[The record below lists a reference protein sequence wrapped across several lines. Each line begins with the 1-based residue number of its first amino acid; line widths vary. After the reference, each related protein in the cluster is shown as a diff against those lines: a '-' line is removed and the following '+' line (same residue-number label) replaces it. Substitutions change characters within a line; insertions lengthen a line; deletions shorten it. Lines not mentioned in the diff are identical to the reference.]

1 MRIKSFFFFILS
13 ITTFLNAQE
22 NANLYSGGML
32 ILQPGYTI
40 AQNNHQEIRTTG
52 LGVGGIL
59 RFYVYENLTVGI
71 TGGNQK
77 TRYLSTA
84 SQNSF
89 ISLGYGGPFVGYT
102 TKGKA
107 FRFCASIGFAKGRIK
122 NLHIESQ
129 QDEILNE
136 AYLYNYKANVIF
148 PMLSLDYLMTKKI
161 VLTSQFIFLTA
172 KYNQNDLYF
181 CPVFQVGILFNR

>member
-1 MRIKSFFFFILS
+1 MRIKSFFFFILLFV
-13 ITTFLNAQE
+13 TFLNAQE
-22 NANLYSGGML
+22 NTNLYSGGML
-32 ILQPGYTI
+32 ILQPGYTL
-40 AQNNHQEIRTTG
+40 AKNNHQEIQTTG

-59 RFYVYENLTVGI
+59 RFYVYENLTLGI

-77 TRYLSTA
+77 TKYLSTG
-84 SQNSF
+84 SHNSF

-102 TKGKA
+102 KKGDF

-129 QDEILNE
+129 QDETLNE
-136 AYLYNYKANVIF
+136 AYFYNYKANVIF
-148 PMLSLDYLMTKKI
+148 PILSLDYLMTKKI
-161 VLTSQFIFLTA
+161 SLTSQFIFLSA